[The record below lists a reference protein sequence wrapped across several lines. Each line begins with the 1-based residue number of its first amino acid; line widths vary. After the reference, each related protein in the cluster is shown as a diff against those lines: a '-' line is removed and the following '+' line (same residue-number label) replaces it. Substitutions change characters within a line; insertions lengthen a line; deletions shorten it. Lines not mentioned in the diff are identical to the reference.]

1 MKKRILSLGLVLAL
15 AVSLLA
21 ACGAP
26 APAASTPAAASS
38 TAAPAAEP
46 VELTLGSWR
55 TDDVAQMEKLL
66 AAYKEVAPNV
76 TITFQPTNPPDYNA
90 TLRLQLDGG
99 TGPDLMYARSYATGE
114 ELFDTGYFAD
124 CSDIPGLKDNFVAS
138 SLAPW
143 QTKD

>member
-26 APAASTPAAASS
+26 APAASTSAAPAASAS
-38 TAAPAAEP
+38 AAAEP

-76 TITFQPTNPPDYNA
+76 TIT
-90 TLRLQLDGG
+90 
-99 TGPDLMYARSYATGE
+99 
-114 ELFDTGYFAD
+114 
-124 CSDIPGLKDNFVAS
+124 
-138 SLAPW
+138 
-143 QTKD
+143 